1 LNFLET
7 RQIVD
12 PDWGA
17 KFTAKSGRN
26 TYALL
31 ATGDAAPGL
40 AVAPTAAGHAEQAQ
54 FAVARYQRDILA
66 NSTIGGFVTT
76 RRFAGDEGLR

>member
-1 LNFLET
+1 MNFLET

-31 ATGDAAPGL
+31 ATGDAAP
-40 AVAPTAAGHAEQAQ
+40 VAPTAAGHAEQAQ

-66 NSTIGGFVTT
+66 SSTIGGFVTT